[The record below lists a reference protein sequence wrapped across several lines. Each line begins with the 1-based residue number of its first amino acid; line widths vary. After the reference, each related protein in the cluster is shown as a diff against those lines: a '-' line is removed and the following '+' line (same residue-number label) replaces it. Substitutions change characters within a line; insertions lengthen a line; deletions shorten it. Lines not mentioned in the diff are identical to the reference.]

1 MKFHGQ
7 LLKVGG
13 KNHGFLMFLDFPCF
27 VSPTSIPF
35 FHLFPKVIAMGF
47 TILVIRYLDAGQ
59 LLMSSSSRRCP
70 RRERL
75 LLAVRTYLR
84 KQWLHFA
91 SLTMCSILI
100 LVDTIAE
107 ARNWCWNWC
116 YHAVFLLGKKVVD
129 GRSW

>member
-1 MKFHGQ
+1 
-7 LLKVGG
+7 
-13 KNHGFLMFLDFPCF
+13 
-27 VSPTSIPF
+27 
-35 FHLFPKVIAMGF
+35 MGF

-59 LLMSSSSRRCP
+59 LLMSSSRRCP

-107 ARNWCWNWC
+107 ARKCWNWTMPSFGEEGC
-116 YHAVFLLGKKVVD
+116 
-129 GRSW
+129 RW